1 MIRTFAVVAC
11 LLLPAVAAAAQTPV
25 PPAPPA
31 APVPSV
37 PPPAPVAPVPPTAP
51 VAPESFPAPMP
62 QVPEGFPA
70 PMPFEWQ
77 ALELSRS
84 AIERARADVER
95 VKADM
100 ERAQFNVDL
109 TLPSHPE
116 MEFALADAA
125 DQIKNYQA
133 LVVPGDIR
141 SSFRTAGESG
151 LYSSGLQALGRHQ
164 YERAV
169 TIFDQVVARKDTRAD
184 AALYWKAFAQF
195 KAARA
200 SDAQATLA
208 ALRRDHPSSRY
219 LVEAKVL
226 EAEIRRQAGQSV
238 NVEDQAVNDDIKILA
253 IQSMQRTDPARAL
266 PLLEGVLNS
275 ANSLEVKRRAVYVL
289 ALSDDPRGREI
300 LLRYA
305 KGAGSPDL
313 QPEAI
318 RYLASRRDRA
328 TTSADLREIYEST
341 EDPSLRRIVIEAY
354 RASGDK
360 SALLAVINN
369 PGNAIQLRQ
378 SAITGLS
385 NLAAPQEL
393 MALYQKETDPALRT
407 QIVSVLASMAAV
419 DQLADIARTDQDA
432 AVRQRA
438 IRSLGGQRPERTGQP
453 LITLYSGTQDDA
465 TRSAII
471 QALGQQNNAEG
482 LVTIARKETRLE
494 LKKQIVSQLSRLAAK
509 SPAAADYM
517 MEMLKP

>member
-1 MIRTFAVVAC
+1 MIRMFPALAC
-11 LLLPAVAAAAQTPV
+11 LLLSAVTAAAQTPV
-25 PPAPPA
+25 PP
-31 APVPSV
+31 VRT
-37 PPPAPVAPVPPTAP
+37 APVAPVPPAVPP
-51 VAPESFPAPMP
+51 VPVLPESFPAPMP
-62 QVPEGFPA
+62 
-70 PMPFEWQ
+70 FEWHV
-77 ALELSRS
+77 LEESRF
-84 AIERARADVER
+84 AVERARADVER
-95 VKADM
+95 ARSDM
-100 ERAQFNVDL
+100 ERAHLNIDL
-109 TLPSHPE
+109 DLPSQVFPE
-116 MEFALADAA
+116 VQFALADAA
-125 DQIKNYQA
+125 DQIKA
-133 LVVPGDIR
+133 ITVPTSENDFK
-141 SSFRTAGESG
+141 FRMAGEAG

-169 TIFDQVVARKDTRAD
+169 TLFDQVIARKDSRTD

-195 KAARA
+195 KAAKS
-200 SDAQATLA
+200 SDSQATLA
-208 ALRRDHPSSRY
+208 QLRRDHPASRY
-219 LVEAKVL
+219 LAEAKIL
-226 EAEIRRQAGQSV
+226 EAEMRRQAGQPV

-289 ALSDDPRGREI
+289 ALSDDPRAREI

-341 EDPSLRRIVIEAY
+341 QDASLRRIVIEAY

-360 SALLAVINN
+360 TALLAVIANTQ
-369 PGNAIQLRQ
+369 NAPQLRQ
-378 SAITGLS
+378 TAITGLS
-385 NLAAPQEL
+385 TLAAPQEL

-419 DQLADIARTDQDA
+419 EQLAEIARTDQDA

-438 IRSLGGQRPERTGQP
+438 IRSLGGQRPERTGQT
-453 LITLYSGTQDDA
+453 LITLYGGTQDRP
-465 TRSAII
+465 TRTAII
-471 QALGQQNNAEG
+471 QALGQQNNADG
-482 LVTIARKETRLE
+482 LVAIARKETSLD
-494 LKKQIVSQLSRLAAK
+494 LKKQIVSQLSALAAK

>member
-1 MIRTFAVVAC
+1 M
-11 LLLPAVAAAAQTPV
+11 PV
-25 PPAPPA
+25 PVFPEAF
-31 APVPSV
+31 
-37 PPPAPVAPVPPTAP
+37 PTP
-51 VAPESFPAPMP
+51 I
-62 QVPEGFPA
+62 
-70 PMPFEWQ
+70 PFEWQ
-77 ALELSRS
+77 ALEESRS
-84 AIERARADVER
+84 AIERARADIER
-95 VKADM
+95 TRSDM
-100 ERAQFNVDL
+100 ERAQLNIDID
-109 TLPSHPE
+109 LPSQVFPE
-116 MEFALADAA
+116 VQFALADVA
-125 DQIKNYQA
+125 DQIKA
-133 LVVPGDIR
+133 IRAPATLGDFK
-141 SSFRTAGESG
+141 FRTPGEAG

-169 TIFDQVVARKDTRAD
+169 TLFDQVIARKDSRTD

-195 KAARA
+195 KAAKSA
-200 SDAQATLA
+200 DAQATLA
-208 ALRRDHPSSRY
+208 QLRRDHPASRY
-219 LVEAKVL
+219 LAEAKVL
-226 EAEIRRQAGQSV
+226 EAEIRQQAGQPV

-289 ALSDDPRGREI
+289 ALSDDPRAREI

-318 RYLASRRDRA
+318 RYLASRRDRG

-341 EDPSLRRIVIEAY
+341 QDASLRRIVIEAY

-360 SALLAVINN
+360 TALLAVIAN
-369 PGNAIQLRQ
+369 PQNAPQLRQ
-378 SAITGLS
+378 TAITGLS
-385 NLAAPQEL
+385 TLAAPPEL

-438 IRSLGGQRPERTGQP
+438 IRSLGGQRPERTGQT
-453 LITLYSGTQDDA
+453 LITLYGGTQDRA
-465 TRSAII
+465 SRTAII
-471 QALGQQNNAEG
+471 QALGQQNNANG
-482 LVTIARKETRLE
+482 LVAIARKETSLD
-494 LKKQIVSQLSRLAAK
+494 LKKQIVSQLSGLAAK

-517 MEMLKP
+517 MEMLKQ

>member
-1 MIRTFAVVAC
+1 M
-11 LLLPAVAAAAQTPV
+11 PMPM
-25 PPAPPA
+25 PM
-31 APVPSV
+31 
-37 PPPAPVAPVPPTAP
+37 
-51 VAPESFPAPMP
+51 PESFPAP
-62 QVPEGFPA
+62 V
-70 PMPFEWQ
+70 PFEWQ
-77 ALELSRS
+77 MLEESRS
-84 AIERARADVER
+84 AVERARAEVER
-95 VKADM
+95 AKAEM
-100 ERAQFNVDL
+100 ERERFDVDL
-109 TLPSHPE
+109 TLPWHPE

-125 DQIKNYQA
+125 GQVKNYQA
-133 LVVPGDIR
+133 LVVPGDIKN
-141 SSFRTAGESG
+141 SFRTAGESG

-169 TIFDQVVARKDTRAD
+169 TVFDQVIARKDARAD

-195 KAARA
+195 KAARPA
-200 SDAQATLA
+200 DAQATLA
-208 ALRRDHPSSRY
+208 ALRRDHPASRY
-219 LVEAKVL
+219 LSEAKL
-226 EAEIRRQAGQSV
+226 LDAEIKRQAGQPV

-313 QPEAI
+313 QPDAI

-341 EDPSLRRIVIEAY
+341 QDPSLRRVVIDAY

-360 SALLAVINN
+360 PALLAVVSN

-393 MALYQKETDPALRT
+393 MALYQKETDAALRT
-407 QIVSVLASMAAV
+407 QIVNVLASMAAV

-438 IRSLGGQRPERTGQP
+438 IRSLGSQRPERTGQT
-453 LITLYSGTQDDA
+453 LITLYGATQDRA
-465 TRSAII
+465 SRLAII
-471 QALGQQNNAEG
+471 EALAQQSNADG
-482 LVTIARKETRLE
+482 LVAIARKETSLD
-494 LKKQIVSQLSRLAAK
+494 LKKQIVGQLSRLAAK

>member
-1 MIRTFAVVAC
+1 M
-11 LLLPAVAAAAQTPV
+11 PTPV
-25 PPAPPA
+25 
-31 APVPSV
+31 
-37 PPPAPVAPVPPTAP
+37 
-51 VAPESFPAPMP
+51 
-62 QVPEGFPA
+62 VPEPFPT
-70 PMPFEWQ
+70 PKPFEWQ
-77 ALELSRS
+77 MLEDSRS
-84 AIERARADVER
+84 AVERARADIER
-95 VKADM
+95 ARSDM
-100 ERAQFNVDL
+100 ERTRLDIDR
-109 TLPSHPE
+109 LPALVFPE
-116 MEFALADAA
+116 VQFALAGAA
-125 DQIKNYQA
+125 EQIKAIGPVSNDFK
-133 LVVPGDIR
+133 LSTG
-141 SSFRTAGESG
+141 GEGG
-151 LYSSGLQALGRHQ
+151 LYNSGLQALGRHQ

-169 TIFDQVVARKDTRAD
+169 TLFDQVIARKDARAD

-200 SDAQATLA
+200 SESQATLA

-219 LVEAKVL
+219 LVEAKIL
-226 EAEIRRQAGQSV
+226 ETEMRRQAGQAV

-313 QPEAI
+313 QPDAI
-318 RYLASRRDRA
+318 RYLASRRDRG
-328 TTSADLREIYEST
+328 TTSADLREIYDST
-341 EDPSLRRIVIEAY
+341 QDASLRRIVIEAY

-360 SALLAVINN
+360 PSLLAVISN
-369 PGNAIQLRQ
+369 PANPTPLRQ
-378 SAITGLS
+378 TAIAGLS

-438 IRSLGGQRPERTGQP
+438 IRSLGAQRPERTGQT
-453 LITLYSGTQDDA
+453 LNTLYGGTQDAA
-465 TRSAII
+465 TRTAII
-471 QALGQQNNAEG
+471 QALAQQNNADG
-482 LVTIARKETRLE
+482 LVTIARKETSLD
-494 LKKQIVSQLSRLAAK
+494 LKRQIVSQLSRLAAK
-509 SPAAADYM
+509 SQVAADYM